1 MDATTHPLAS
11 RLSSDSTNALIGWC
25 LIYAITHP
33 GTVTP
38 AGIAKGLQGDRHSRR
53 ASALLLAY
61 GVGWK

>member
-1 MDATTHPLAS
+1 MDASTHPLAG
-11 RLSSDSTNALIGWC
+11 RLNSSSTNALIGWC
-25 LIYAITHP
+25 LLYAITHP

-38 AGIAKGLQGDRHSRR
+38 ASIARGFQGDRHSRQ